1 MGTGPGRGGPIPDKR
16 DEERLSIVRSLWWTH
31 RDGIFISLCAIVSA
45 VPLKTL
51 HLLMQIHQNSF
62 KIQQEEGPELQ
73 EKSFNT
79 SFSF

>member
-45 VPLKTL
+45 V
-51 HLLMQIHQNSF
+51 QD
-62 KIQQEEGPELQ
+62 
-73 EKSFNT
+73 T
-79 SFSF
+79 SFANANSSELF